1 MSVAEIVEEIE
12 KKRDEVNR
20 LVIRAVA
27 EGLLSNEDEPILLTL
42 NEQLARR
49 LSVSFIGGEA
59 LVKLNTLD
67 DPTEGLVLHERTM
80 SDEQAF
86 AKMRF
91 LIEEDRLG
99 SKFPDIKRTALDLVN
114 SVRGSIAMPLAGY
127 ELYRPLFSE
136 DGPGDCEELGDGRLA
151 LAKLYELGAQAIY
164 DFVRTR
170 IDYVS
175 EGDEYFQRAQHTLMV
190 KGGDCDDVAIL
201 TACLLRSIGCS
212 VYLKFL
218 PGHVLAGVVLLR
230 LRPPVAVKTLPS
242 EIRRKIPR
250 KFADGF
256 IFPREYVYVPLDT
269 GTFLLTETGPRFDV
283 FDIFTGRFE
292 SMFQETITESQKTMR
307 EVMDKKGVFNR
318 SVERITSFCDP
329 CLRFPIPD
337 PPFTA
342 DPLTLVSEISQ
353 LLAIQ
358 TNAVLSSQ
366 RISIT

>member
-20 LVIRAVA
+20 LVIRAIA
-27 EGLLSNEDEPILLTL
+27 EGLLPDEDEPVLRTL

-49 LSVSFIGGEA
+49 LSLSFIGGEA
-59 LVKLNTLD
+59 LMKLNTLD
-67 DPTEGLVLHERTM
+67 DPTEALVLHERAM

-86 AKMRF
+86 VKMRF
-91 LIEEDRLG
+91 LIEEDHLG
-99 SKFPDIKRTALDLVN
+99 SKFPDIRRTAIELVN
-114 SVRGSIAMPLAGY
+114 SVRGSIAMPLAGH
-127 ELYRPLFSE
+127 ELYRPLLSE
-136 DGPGDCEELGDGRLA
+136 DCPEDSEELGEGRLA

-230 LRPPVAVKTLPS
+230 LRHPVAVKTLPP

-250 KFADGF
+250 KFADGS

-269 GTFLLTETGPRFDV
+269 GTFLLTATGPRFDV

-292 SMFQETITESQKTMR
+292 GMFRETITESQKTMQ

-318 SVERITSFCDP
+318 SVERITSFSDP
-329 CLRFPIPD
+329 HLRFPIPD
-337 PPFTA
+337 PPFIP
-342 DPLTLVSEISQ
+342 DPLTIVTETSQ

-358 TNAVLSSQ
+358 ANAVLSRESV
-366 RISIT
+366 SAN